1 MIKTIKL
8 KNGLTLIYEK
18 LEASRSVSIGYWV
31 KVGSIDE
38 NKENNG
44 VSHFIEHMLFKGT
57 KNRSAKD
64 IAIEIDRIGGELNAF
79 TSKEC
84 TCFYTT
90 VLPEHVEQ
98 AIDVLADMIINSEF
112 SDEEITREKTV
123 IIEEINLY
131 EDSPEDLIDD
141 MISEVIY
148 KDIPL
153 EMPIIGSIE
162 TVEGMNRDM
171 IVSYYNEF
179 YGSKN
184 AVLSVAG
191 TFDEDELIKI
201 VNEKFNDIYKGEEN
215 IRPSY
220 QDTFVSNFIYKKKDL
235 EVNHYSICF
244 DGVKYDS
251 DDMYVLMILNNTIG
265 GSVSSRLF
273 QKIREDNGLAY
284 SIDTAPNFY
293 SDLGT
298 FNISYSTVDKNYEK
312 LTEFLVNE
320 LNDLIEF
327 GITDEEM
334 RLSKQQLISSYLL
347 GLDGSNSYMSWLGK
361 SMILSGRIKPEEEV
375 LGKIG
380 KVTLRD
386 INDLIRQMLISD
398 KCTVCVVGSTAK
410 SNSHRLYEYIRNNLK
425 CKSGERYENKGN

>member
-8 KNGLTLIYEK
+8 DNGLTLIYEK

-38 NKENNG
+38 NRENNG
-44 VSHFIEHMLFKGT
+44 ISHFIEHMLFKGT
-57 KNRSAKD
+57 KNRTAKD
-64 IAIEIDRIGGELNAF
+64 IAIEIDKIGGELNAF

-90 VLPEHVEQ
+90 VLPIHVDH
-98 AIDVLADMIINSEF
+98 AIDVLADMLIESEF
-112 SDEEITREKTV
+112 SEEEINREKTV

-141 MISEVIY
+141 MVSEVIY
-148 KDIPL
+148 KGIPL
-153 EMPIIGSIE
+153 EMPIIGNIK
-162 TVEGMNRDM
+162 TVESMTREK
-171 IVSYYNEF
+171 IVRYYNEF

-191 TFDEDELIKI
+191 TFDEEELIKI
-201 VNEKFNDIYKGEEN
+201 VNEKFKDIYKGEEN
-215 IRPSY
+215 IRASY
-220 QDTFVSNFIYKKKDL
+220 QDTFVSDFIYKKKDL
-235 EVNHYSICF
+235 EVNHYNICF

-251 DDMYVLMILNNTIG
+251 DDMYVLMILNNTVG

-312 LTEFLVNE
+312 LTEFLINE
-320 LNDLIEF
+320 LNDLIEN
-327 GITDEEM
+327 GITEEEM

-361 SMILSGRIKPEEEV
+361 SMILSGRIKSEEEV
-375 LGKIG
+375 LEKIN
-380 KVTLRD
+380 KVTLE
-386 INDLIRQMLISD
+386 DLNNLIKLILRSE
-398 KCTVCVVGSTAK
+398 KCTVCVVGNTAK

-425 CKSGERYENKGN
+425 G